1 LTPDTLVLSIR
12 TLYPSRPSGILLDV
26 AACDPVV
33 EKYGDEIARVLQSGQ
48 FSGEGAE
55 ALPLVGSP

>member
-1 LTPDTLVLSIR
+1 VLSIR